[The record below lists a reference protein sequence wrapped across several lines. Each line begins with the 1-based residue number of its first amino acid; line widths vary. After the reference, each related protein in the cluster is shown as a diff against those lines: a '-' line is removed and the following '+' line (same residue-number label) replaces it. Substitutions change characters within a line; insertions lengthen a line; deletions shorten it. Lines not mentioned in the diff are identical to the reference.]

1 MSILILVFKKKK
13 KKNKAGKKME
23 LGIALGTC
31 IGTSCLYDI
40 FFLRWPL
47 LFFFFFFVYIN
58 YIYCVYGAS

>member
-1 MSILILVFKKKK
+1 MSILILVVKK

-47 LFFFFFFVYIN
+47 LFFFFFVYIN